1 MAYTFISSLFVN
13 ICILISMIFL
23 AGSATMARRYKP
35 FAPDAGLLSQI
46 LAGVVI
52 GGIGVLLM
60 AYSVKI
66 PPVIVDLR
74 YIPVILAALIGRL
87 PTALVA
93 AVIVTFF
100 RLTLYPVTES
110 SLWACAGLFIMI
122 LFTFLIRRTTLTMI
136 QKALL
141 ANLFGAL
148 YISVHFYMFVLNHT
162 LYWTV
167 IMPGFWIASWT
178 ALLTSGMLILFLR
191 RVGASF
197 AVLEETANIDFL
209 TGLNNARSF
218 DKAINAAVAKATE
231 QRKPLALLLIDI
243 DFFKRTNDT
252 YGHPA
257 GDAVLAQ
264 LGQVLAESCR
274 AVDIISRNGGEEFS
288 VILPGCD
295 HSLTSQIA
303 ERIRRTVQER
313 PFILP
318 DGTRINITVSIGV
331 SQLQGTGHSTEQLI
345 KQADDALY
353 QAKHSGRNQVQFA
366 V

>member
-1 MAYTFISSLFVN
+1 MVLTFISSLFVN
-13 ICILISMIFL
+13 MCILISMIFL
-23 AGSATMARRYKP
+23 AGSASMARRYKP

-46 LAGVVI
+46 TTGAVV

-60 AYSVKI
+60 AYSVQI

-74 YIPVILAALIGRL
+74 YIPVLLAALIGRPL
-87 PTALVA
+87 TAFFA
-93 AVIVTFF
+93 AAIVTFF

-110 SLWACAGLFIMI
+110 SLWACAGLFFMI
-122 LFTFLIRRTTLTMI
+122 LFTFWIRKTSLTLI
-136 QKALL
+136 QKALF

-148 YISVHFYMFVLNHT
+148 YISVHFYIFVLNHT
-162 LYWTV
+162 LYWSV
-167 IMPGFWIASWT
+167 IMPAFWIASWT
-178 ALLTSGMLILFLR
+178 ALIISGMLILFLR
-191 RVGASF
+191 RVNTSF
-197 AVLEETANIDFL
+197 ADLEETASIDFL

-218 DKAINAAVAKATE
+218 DKAINLTVQKATE
-231 QRKPLALLLIDI
+231 QRQPLALLLIDI
-243 DFFKRTNDT
+243 DYFKRTNDT

-295 HSLTSQIA
+295 RALTSQIA
-303 ERIRRTVQER
+303 ERIRKAVEER
-313 PFILP
+313 PFVLP
-318 DGTRINITVSIGV
+318 DGTRINITVSVGV
-331 SQLQGTGHSTEQLI
+331 SQLQGQSTEQLI
-345 KQADDALY
+345 KQADEALY
-353 QAKHSGRNQVQFA
+353 LAKHSGRNQVQFA